1 MHQWEVVGS
10 GQSSVVYRCAGEE
23 CRVCPPG
30 FVVRLDISA
39 EAKQRRY
46 FSYYTEVMRPLL
58 CSFGASPVTL
68 PPIEV
73 IKTEA
78 DHVAIRLPDVFHVHK
93 EPTFTAHRAHSAQA
107 IDRSFPPRLSAP
119 VALEWKLKGCVMPD
133 FVGLED
139 FSKINIARVLF
150 CRFCMQHAE
159 ETLMG
164 IPFCPCGLFR
174 VEGKNAMVAFAQLVC
189 RSLRKRTEGQH
200 KAPIRIHASNTCVL
214 EILHAIP
221 HIWKKIQQSGVL
233 QALRAV
239 QACSLMHVFDL
250 MKFSAPKEDSLS
262 SRLRRNSLPLQCQSH
277 ILARQPLKAWQ
288 EAAQQIIQQHSV
300 ASSTNARCSDS
311 QISLMRETDTFYIA
325 RSAQDCSITI
335 LVDQN
340 SSMAVYPAL
349 TGVHLI
355 DLDTKEGK
363 GLEHF
368 AVKERKIIQRFCDLH
383 NNLY

>member
-10 GQSSVVYRCAGEE
+10 GQSSVVYRCVGEE

-30 FVVRLDISA
+30 FVARLDISA
-39 EAKQRRY
+39 EAKQERY

-58 CSFGASPVTL
+58 CSFGAFPVTL
-68 PPIEV
+68 PPIEL
-73 IKTEA
+73 IKT
-78 DHVAIRLPDVFHVHK
+78 DDGHVAIRLRDVFHVCE
-93 EPTFTAHRAHSAQA
+93 EPTFTAHAAHSAQA

-119 VALEWKLKGCVMPD
+119 VALEWRLKGCVMPD

-139 FSKINIARVLF
+139 LTEISIARVLF

-174 VEGKNAMVAFAQLVC
+174 VEGKNAIGVFAQLVC

-200 KAPIRIHASNTCVL
+200 KAPIRVHASSSCLL

-221 HIWKKIQQSGVL
+221 HIWEKIQQSGVL

-239 QACSLMHVFDL
+239 QARSRMHVFDL
-250 MKFSAPKEDSLS
+250 MRFLHSKEDSLS

-288 EAAQQIIQQHSV
+288 AAAEQIVKQHSG
-300 ASSTNARCSDS
+300 TNARCSDS

-335 LVDQN
+335 VVDQN

-368 AVKERKIIQRFCDLH
+368 AVKERKIIQRFCDHHEDLH
-383 NNLY
+383 